1 MKLCFEVFRI
11 SDALHYQAVVRAV
24 SVRLKKFCEI
34 LRYHRL

>member
-24 SVRLKKFCEI
+24 SVRLKKK
-34 LRYHRL
+34 L